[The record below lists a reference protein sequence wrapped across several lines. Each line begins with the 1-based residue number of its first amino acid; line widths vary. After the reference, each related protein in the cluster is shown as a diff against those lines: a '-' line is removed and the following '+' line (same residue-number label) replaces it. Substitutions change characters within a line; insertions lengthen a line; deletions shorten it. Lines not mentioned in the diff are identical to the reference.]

1 MYRGNEM
8 MAAFASAQLAKLPA
22 RTKAAQQNAAWLSSR
37 LAELEGVLP
46 PVVPSDRESVHHKY
60 RVRFDLAAAGLEG
73 VSPIAFRDAL
83 VAALREEGLEVV
95 YWQTEILPGHPLFAE
110 KLARGQ
116 GWPVPEALLS
126 RLADNYDPTRY
137 PVARALLS
145 ESLVLFSQSCPL
157 IAQSRET
164 VEQYAKIFSEVWAA
178 RHELADR
185 ARQV

>member
-22 RTKAAQQNAAWLSSR
+22 RTVACQENAAWLSAR

-46 PVVPSDRESVHHKY
+46 PEVPVGRTSVHHKY
-60 RVRFDLAAAGLEG
+60 RVRFDLAAAGLSD

-83 VAALREEGLEVV
+83 VGELRDRGLEVV
-95 YWQTEILPGHPLFAE
+95 YWQTEILPGHPLFANR
-110 KLARGQ
+110 LAKGES
-116 GWPVPEALLS
+116 WPVPEALLT
-126 RLADNYDPTRY
+126 RLADNYDPTKY

-164 VEQYAKIFSEVWAA
+164 VEHYASVMSEVWAA
-178 RHELADR
+178 RERVAER
-185 ARQV
+185 ARRG